1 MAFCCGRPCGAAG
14 TAGAAAAAMGI
25 AVASCRFLFT
35 DAKLKGS
42 AWLSERVWDAV
53 VVGGGHN
60 GLTAAAYLARANL
73 QVAVLE
79 KRHVLGGAAV
89 TEEIVP
95 GFKFSRASYLQS
107 LLRPGIIQELDLQ
120 RHGLKLLPRNPSSF
134 TPTVDGRFLLM
145 GPDAS
150 LNETEISKFSE
161 NDAKAYPEYER
172 QLEKFCSV
180 MSPLLDT
187 VPPEMGIKKGLLKGR
202 IWDGWSKTK
211 VLGGLLKRSAKLEQK
226 DIAAFVELLL
236 APASKVL
243 NSWFESD
250 VLKATLATDAVIG
263 AMASVHTPGSGYV
276 LLHHVM
282 GETNGARGIWSYVEG
297 GMGSVS
303 MAIARA
309 AQEAG
314 ATLVTN
320 VEAKQFLVEEQFEN
334 IERAVTGWSGCSG

>member
-1 MAFCCGRPCGAAG
+1 M
-14 TAGAAAAAMGI
+14 I
-25 AVASCRFLFT
+25 
-35 DAKLKGS
+35 
-42 AWLSERVWDAV
+42 V
-53 VVGGGHN
+53 V
-60 GLTAAAYLARANL
+60 
-73 QVAVLE
+73 
-79 KRHVLGGAAV
+79 
-89 TEEIVP
+89 
-95 GFKFSRASYLQS
+95 
-107 LLRPGIIQELDLQ
+107 LL
-120 RHGLKLLPRNPSSF
+120 HS
-134 TPTVDGRFLLM
+134 
-145 GPDAS
+145 
-150 LNETEISKFSE
+150 
-161 NDAKAYPEYER
+161 
-172 QLEKFCSV
+172 
-180 MSPLLDT
+180 
-187 VPPEMGIKKGLLKGR
+187 
-202 IWDGWSKTK
+202 
-211 VLGGLLKRSAKLEQK
+211 
-226 DIAAFVELLL
+226 AFVELLL

>member
-1 MAFCCGRPCGAAG
+1 V
-14 TAGAAAAAMGI
+14 I
-25 AVASCRFLFT
+25 
-35 DAKLKGS
+35 
-42 AWLSERVWDAV
+42 V
-53 VVGGGHN
+53 V
-60 GLTAAAYLARANL
+60 
-73 QVAVLE
+73 
-79 KRHVLGGAAV
+79 
-89 TEEIVP
+89 
-95 GFKFSRASYLQS
+95 
-107 LLRPGIIQELDLQ
+107 LL
-120 RHGLKLLPRNPSSF
+120 HS
-134 TPTVDGRFLLM
+134 
-145 GPDAS
+145 
-150 LNETEISKFSE
+150 
-161 NDAKAYPEYER
+161 
-172 QLEKFCSV
+172 
-180 MSPLLDT
+180 
-187 VPPEMGIKKGLLKGR
+187 
-202 IWDGWSKTK
+202 
-211 VLGGLLKRSAKLEQK
+211 
-226 DIAAFVELLL
+226 AFVELLL

-334 IERAVTGWSGCSG
+334 IERAVTGEDCNYFGESDLSVKKLCNTAEKMTEIQFLR